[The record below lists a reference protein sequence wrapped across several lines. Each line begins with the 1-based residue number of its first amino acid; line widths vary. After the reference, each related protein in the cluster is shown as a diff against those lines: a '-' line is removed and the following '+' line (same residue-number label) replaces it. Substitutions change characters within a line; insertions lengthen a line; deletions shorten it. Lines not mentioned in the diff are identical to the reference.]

1 MRCRLGSA
9 KSLHEEHLTMISREE
24 VLEVVKGH
32 LVDTIEELEGVE
44 IDPERS
50 MKDLGANSLDIVEV
64 VSCSMRQLKIKVP
77 RSELN
82 QLTNINELVAM
93 LHKHV
98 EEKEHAT
105 G

>member
-1 MRCRLGSA
+1 
-9 KSLHEEHLTMISREE
+9 MITREK

-44 IDPERS
+44 IDPSKS

-64 VSCSMRQLKIKVP
+64 VSCSMRELKVKVP

-82 QLTNINELVAM
+82 KLTDINQLVDM
-93 LHKHV
+93 LF
-98 EEKEHAT
+98 EHAQAKAAEAAS
-105 G
+105 